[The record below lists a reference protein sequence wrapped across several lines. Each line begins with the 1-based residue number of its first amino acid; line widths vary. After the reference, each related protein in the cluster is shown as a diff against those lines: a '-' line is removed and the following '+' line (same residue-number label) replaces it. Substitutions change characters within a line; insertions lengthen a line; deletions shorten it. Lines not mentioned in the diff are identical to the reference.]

1 MRNLLFILFIL
12 CFNINLKSQSVSIT
26 YVPDDAFEQALVDL
40 GLDTLPL
47 NDFVFDSAIDT
58 VLHLNV
64 SGKGIYDLS
73 GIESFTMLEILNCEV
88 NALSSIDLSNNL
100 NLQKLYAHYNAIDN
114 LDLSNNSNLDYI
126 RVNNNQID
134 TLLLNNPN
142 VTFLNVQSNNIEELN
157 LSNMNSLYYVT
168 LSFNNKYRFISCN
181 KSNLCNI

>member
-58 VLHLNV
+58 VLNLNV

-73 GIESFTMLEILNCEV
+73 GI
-88 NALSSIDLSNNL
+88 
-100 NLQKLYAHYNAIDN
+100 
-114 LDLSNNSNLDYI
+114 
-126 RVNNNQID
+126 
-134 TLLLNNPN
+134 
-142 VTFLNVQSNNIEELN
+142 
-157 LSNMNSLYYVT
+157 
-168 LSFNNKYRFISCN
+168 
-181 KSNLCNI
+181 